1 MFKDIITKSLHPASP
16 VPESRGIVERAWELG
31 PLDAEAA
38 TIGELRE
45 LSNHP
50 GQIHGL
56 WSCGEAWRT
65 RRRR

>member
-1 MFKDIITKSLHPASP
+1 M
-16 VPESRGIVERAWELG
+16 ERAWQLG
-31 PLDAEAA
+31 LLDAEAA